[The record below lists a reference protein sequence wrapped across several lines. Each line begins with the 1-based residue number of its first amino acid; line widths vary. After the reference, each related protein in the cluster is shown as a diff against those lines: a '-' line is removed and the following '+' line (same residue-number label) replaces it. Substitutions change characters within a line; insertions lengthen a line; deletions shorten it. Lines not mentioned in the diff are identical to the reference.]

1 MITLPY
7 IINLTCHLRPR
18 HRLHFRPSHDA
29 DLIIPSSFPFA
40 PPRERH
46 WIRSPRFAC
55 DGAAG
60 WPITSYLGSW
70 EQKQESVEQVL
81 LKGKHPILSDLRKTQ
96 LQHEEQEQE
105 SHTPF

>member
-7 IINLTCHLRPR
+7 IINLTCHLLPR
-18 HRLHFRPSHDA
+18 CRLHFRPSHDA
-29 DLIIPSSFPFA
+29 DLIIPSSVPICA
-40 PPRERH
+40 ATRETLD
-46 WIRSPRFAC
+46 SPRFAC

-60 WPITSYLGSW
+60 WPITSYLGSR

-81 LKGKHPILSDLRKTQ
+81 LKAKHPILSDLRKTQ